1 MKNNHKKHSG
11 FTLVE
16 IIISFALF
24 AILMTPIYSIIIST
38 MNNNKNGAVKQ
49 TAALHGQEILEGI
62 KSGDIVTDK
71 DKNGNII
78 GISKIGSL
86 NLDSDGTILL
96 GEGYQAK
103 VTINRNISMNMDKQ
117 LISDKNDESED
128 ENQSKDSV
136 ETIDF
141 KVNLSGTDSPIKVQ
155 VGNKEGK
162 LNYDTNADEALKV
175 VINTKTMEDKKI
187 IVIKDKNNNDI
198 LTDEL
203 EIKAEEKDK
212 QIKLNL
218 NFDDYKALSKADST
232 KLKKVEVVVYN
243 QDDIPLNLCLQK
255 SINLDV
261 KINNKLGIVRTYDNR
276 SNDTSKL
283 GELYDVDIE
292 VTQKQN
298 NQIKTVFTGETSQNI
313 K

>member
-1 MKNNHKKHSG
+1 MKNNHKKHRG

-24 AILMTPIYSIIIST
+24 AILMTPIYSILIST

-71 DKNGNII
+71 DKDGNII
-78 GISKIGSL
+78 AISKIGSL
-86 NLDSDGTILL
+86 TLSNNGTIPL
-96 GEGYQAK
+96 GEGSEAK
-103 VTINRNISMNMDKQ
+103 VTINRNISMDMDKE
-117 LISDKNDESED
+117 LTSDDDNESKNR
-128 ENQSKDSV
+128 V
-136 ETIDF
+136 ETIES
-141 KVNLSGTDSPIKVQ
+141 KVKLKGTNSPIKIEADNNY
-155 VGNKEGK
+155 GE
-162 LNYDTNADEALKV
+162 LNYDINADEAFKL
-175 VINTKTMEDKKI
+175 VINTKTIGNKKV
-187 IVIKDKNNNDI
+187 IVIKDSNNNDI

-203 EIKAEEKDK
+203 EIEDDEKDK

-218 NFDDYKALSKADST
+218 NFDDYKALSKTDLT

-255 SINLDV
+255 SISLDV
-261 KINNKLGIVRTYDNR
+261 KIDNKLGIVRTYDNR
-276 SNDTSKL
+276 SNDTYKL
-283 GELYDVDIE
+283 GELYDINIE

-298 NQIKTVFTGETSQNI
+298 NDIKTIFTGETSQNI